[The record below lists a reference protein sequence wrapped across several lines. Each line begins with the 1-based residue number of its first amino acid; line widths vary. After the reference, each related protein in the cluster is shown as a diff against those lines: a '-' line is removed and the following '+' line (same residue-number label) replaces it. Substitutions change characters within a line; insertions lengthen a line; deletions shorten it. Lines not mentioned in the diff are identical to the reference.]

1 VSHAHLPVDEIFSR
15 LRETP
20 LFADVDETPLREL
33 VARGEIV
40 DLEPGEVLIR
50 QGDVADA
57 LYVVLDGELEVTRQ
71 SGESRL
77 PVAVVGPGSLQGE
90 IAALEGGTRVAT
102 VAATRTAEVLRIP
115 VDAMRELLAAGP
127 DVALSVIRTA
137 VARLR
142 AMEVSLRER
151 EKLAALG
158 TLSAGLAHELNN
170 PAAAALRSIAALE
183 AAVSAAEAS
192 PRPSPPPR
200 PPADTAKPRTALE
213 RADRISEIEAIAGSA
228 EAASALVE
236 AGWTAASLRE
246 QPTDVV
252 PWLAADASVRQLL
265 GELEIALSRISDIVG
280 AVKGYTY
287 LDQAPVGRVDVRIG
301 LEQTLVILR
310 HRLRDI
316 EVRTEIADDLP
327 PIEAYG
333 SELNQVWTNLIDN
346 AVDAMDGR
354 GALTVRAEA
363 ERTAEG
369 AGVRVTIADSG
380 SGIPPDVRARLFEPF
395 YTTKEPGK
403 GTGLGLHISYGVVA
417 RHGGRIE
424 VDSAPG
430 DPAADAAADDR
441 RGRRLGAQPVSGWAR
456 RASGD
461 RTRRVVSS
469 SPAMMNSTPS
479 SWNALGA
486 SLRIQIPS
494 RTDPTGWIVS
504 TTLVTAAG
512 RRGRLM
518 LISNH
523 PTTWTL
529 SASRT
534 SQPWAGQVGTRST
547 SPSGSPMS
555 SETIAADRVASN
567 SGPAGRRGSAL
578 ARRCT
583 RRKPA

>member
-1 VSHAHLPVDEIFSR
+1 MTHAHLPVDEIVAR

-20 LFADVDETPLREL
+20 LFADVDDEPLRQL

-40 DLEPGEVLIR
+40 DLEPGEILIR

-57 LYVVLDGELEVTRQ
+57 LFVVLDGELEVTRQ
-71 SGESRL
+71 SGDSRIPL
-77 PVAVVGPGSLQGE
+77 AIVGPGSLQGE
-90 IAALEGGTRVAT
+90 IAALEGGQRVAT
-102 VAATRTAEVLRIP
+102 VAATRAAEVLRIP
-115 VDAMRELLAAGP
+115 VDAMRELLATGP

-142 AMEVSLRER
+142 AMEVTLRER

-183 AAVSAAEAS
+183 EAVAAPQRPRRGRARRHARLRTRRSLAS
-192 PRPSPPPR
+192 
-200 PPADTAKPRTALE
+200 ALE
-213 RADRISEIEAIAGSA
+213 RADRISEIEDIAGSA
-228 EAASALVE
+228 DAASALVE

-246 QPTDVV
+246 QPAEVI

-265 GELEIALSRISDIVG
+265 GELEIALTRISDIVG

-354 GALTVRAEA
+354 GTLTIRAESEA
-363 ERTAEG
+363 TAEG
-369 AGVRVTIADSG
+369 VGVRVTIADSG
-380 SGIPPDVRARLFEPF
+380 SGIPPEIRARLFEPF

-403 GTGLGLHISYGVVA
+403 GTGLGLHISHGVVA

-430 DPAADAAADDR
+430 DTRFTVTLPPT
-441 RGRRLGAQPVSGWAR
+441 LP
-456 RASGD
+456 
-461 RTRRVVSS
+461 RT
-469 SPAMMNSTPS
+469 
-479 SWNALGA
+479 
-486 SLRIQIPS
+486 
-494 RTDPTGWIVS
+494 TD
-504 TTLVTAAG
+504 
-512 RRGRLM
+512 
-518 LISNH
+518 
-523 PTTWTL
+523 
-529 SASRT
+529 
-534 SQPWAGQVGTRST
+534 
-547 SPSGSPMS
+547 
-555 SETIAADRVASN
+555 
-567 SGPAGRRGSAL
+567 GPE
-578 ARRCT
+578 
-583 RRKPA
+583 

>member
-1 VSHAHLPVDEIFSR
+1 VTHAHLPPDEIVAR

-20 LFADVDETPLREL
+20 LFADVDEAPLRDL

-40 DLEPGEVLIR
+40 DLAPGEVLIR

-57 LYVVLDGELEVTRQ
+57 LFVVLDGELEVTRQ

-102 VAATRTAEVLRIP
+102 VAATRAAEVLRIP
-115 VDAMRELLAAGP
+115 VTAMRQLLATGP
-127 DVALSVIRTA
+127 DVAIAVIRTA

-142 AMEVSLRER
+142 AMEATLRER

-183 AAVSAAEAS
+183 AAVSVAES
-192 PRPSPPPR
+192 TPRPSPPPR
-200 PPADTAKPRTALE
+200 PPTDTPPPRSALD
-213 RADRISEIEAIAGSA
+213 RADRISEIEGIAGSA
-228 EAASALVE
+228 DAASALVE
-236 AGWTAASLRE
+236 AGWTAAALRD
-246 QPTDVV
+246 QPADVI

-265 GELEIALSRISDIVG
+265 GELQIALTRISDIVG

-310 HRLRDI
+310 HRLRDV

-354 GALTVRAEA
+354 GTLTIAAAPEA
-363 ERTAEG
+363 TADG

-380 SGIPPDVRARLFEPF
+380 SGIPSEIRDRLFEPF

-424 VDSAPG
+424 IDSEPG
-430 DPAADAAADDR
+430 NTRFTVTLPPTLPRAADEAD
-441 RGRRLGAQPVSGWAR
+441 
-456 RASGD
+456 
-461 RTRRVVSS
+461 
-469 SPAMMNSTPS
+469 
-479 SWNALGA
+479 
-486 SLRIQIPS
+486 
-494 RTDPTGWIVS
+494 
-504 TTLVTAAG
+504 
-512 RRGRLM
+512 
-518 LISNH
+518 
-523 PTTWTL
+523 
-529 SASRT
+529 
-534 SQPWAGQVGTRST
+534 
-547 SPSGSPMS
+547 
-555 SETIAADRVASN
+555 E
-567 SGPAGRRGSAL
+567 
-578 ARRCT
+578 
-583 RRKPA
+583 

>member
-1 VSHAHLPVDEIFSR
+1 VSHAHLPVDEIVSR

-430 DPAADAAADDR
+430 DTRFTVTLP
-441 RGRRLGAQPVSGWAR
+441 PTPP
-456 RASGD
+456 
-461 RTRRVVSS
+461 RT
-469 SPAMMNSTPS
+469 
-479 SWNALGA
+479 
-486 SLRIQIPS
+486 
-494 RTDPTGWIVS
+494 TDE
-504 TTLVTAAG
+504 A
-512 RRGRLM
+512 
-518 LISNH
+518 
-523 PTTWTL
+523 
-529 SASRT
+529 
-534 SQPWAGQVGTRST
+534 
-547 SPSGSPMS
+547 
-555 SETIAADRVASN
+555 ED
-567 SGPAGRRGSAL
+567 
-578 ARRCT
+578 
-583 RRKPA
+583 